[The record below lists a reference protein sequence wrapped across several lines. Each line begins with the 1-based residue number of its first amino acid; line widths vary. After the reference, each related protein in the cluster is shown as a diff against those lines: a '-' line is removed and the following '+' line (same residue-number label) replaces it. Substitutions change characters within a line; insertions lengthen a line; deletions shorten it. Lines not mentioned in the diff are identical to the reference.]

1 MIAFTSQREELCR
14 VARSLFERRF
24 TAGSSGNLSV
34 RVDDG
39 FLVTPTNSSLGQL
52 DPTALAHMSSDGRH
66 LSGEAP
72 SKEWFF
78 HRACYQARIS
88 VGAVIHLH
96 STHAAAVSCLA
107 NLDCN
112 NCLPP
117 LTAYQV
123 MKFGQVPLIP
133 FFRPGDGAL
142 GPAVG
147 DLIRRHTAVLLA
159 NHGPVVVGRT
169 LQATLYAA
177 EELEETAK
185 LFLLLRGSEPRLL
198 SDAQIAEVRRHF
210 PPEPELTEG
219 SSEA

>member
-1 MIAFTSQREELCR
+1 MTAYTTQREQLTR
-14 VARSLFERRF
+14 TGRSLFDRRF

-52 DPTALAHMSSDGRH
+52 DPAALAHLSCDGRR

-78 HRACYQARIS
+78 HRACYEARSS

-96 STHAAAVSCLA
+96 STYAAAVSCLA
-107 NLDCN
+107 DISDAD
-112 NCLPP
+112 CLPP

-123 MKFGQVPLIP
+123 MKFGPVPRIA
-133 FFRPGDGAL
+133 FFRPGDQAL

-147 DLIRRHTAVLLA
+147 ALIRRHTAVLLA

-169 LQATLYAA
+169 LEAALFAA

-185 LFLLLRGSEPRLL
+185 LFLLLHGHRPRPLTQ
-198 SDAQIAEVRRHF
+198 AQIADVHRHF
-210 PPEPELTEG
+210 PPELDTK
-219 SSEA
+219 